1 MKRISSLC
9 IVLLFSVMAFAQT
22 DITKFLGIPIDG
34 TKTQMIQK
42 LKAKGFVYSAID
54 DVLTGEFNG
63 SNVELH
69 VVTNNNKVYRIVVV
83 EKLGIEESDVKIRFN
98 TLCNQFIKNGK
109 YAQQN
114 PFDDYIIGEDV
125 DISYEMTV
133 KNKRFEASYF
143 QVTEADMDTTGMG
156 LWMKSKFRTK
166 YGDNFVNNVSEE
178 ELFEVGIELTIK
190 YLYEKISH
198 KSVWFMISK
207 HYLNYYIYIYY
218 DNKNNMANGED
229 L

>member
-1 MKRISSLC
+1 MRYMKRISSLC

-63 SNVELH
+63 SNVELR

-83 EKLGIEESDVKIRFN
+83 ENVGREESSVRIRFN
-98 TLCNQFIKNGK
+98 TLCNQFMKNGK
-109 YAQQN
+109 YVQQN
-114 PFDDYIIGEDV
+114 PFDDYMIGEDV
-125 DISYEMTV
+125 DISYEMAV

-143 QVTEADMDTTGMG
+143 QVTEADMDTTGIG
-156 LWMKSKFRTK
+156 LWMKSKLMAK
-166 YGDNFVNNVSEE
+166 YGENFVNNVSEE
-178 ELFEVGIELTIK
+178 ELFEVAIDF
-190 YLYEKISH
+190 LYEKISH
-198 KSVWFMISK
+198 KSVWFMIRK
-207 HYLNYYIYIYY
+207 RHLNYCLCIYY
-218 DNKNNMANGED
+218 DNEKNRANGED